1 MMISKNP
8 TSQEWCVFMGNITR
22 VQVVSLGIIRSHLN
36 IEKSLFFCKMWRS
49 YPIRR
54 NLIYVPI
61 LDRLGYNFLLELEKL
76 IYIETL
82 LIGNGALY
90 ENLY

>member
-1 MMISKNP
+1 MISRRS
-8 TSQEWCVFMGNITR
+8 TSQEQYVLMGNDIR
-22 VQVVSLGIIRSHLN
+22 VQVVSLGIIRLHLN
-36 IEKSLFFCKMWRS
+36 IEFFFFFFLQNVAFI
-49 YPIRR
+49 PFIRR

-82 LIGNGALY
+82 Y
-90 ENLY
+90 